1 MFDNHI
7 YTHGETPYVYRK
19 PQKAKK
25 NRKKLIYH
33 YHLPSGK
40 LT

>member
-25 NRKKLIYH
+25 KIEKNSFITITYPLVN
-33 YHLPSGK
+33 
-40 LT
+40 